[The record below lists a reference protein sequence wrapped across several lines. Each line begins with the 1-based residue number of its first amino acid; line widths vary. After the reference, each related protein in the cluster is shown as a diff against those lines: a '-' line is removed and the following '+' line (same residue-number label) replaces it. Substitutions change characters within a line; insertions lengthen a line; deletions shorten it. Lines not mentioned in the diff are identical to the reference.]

1 MCAPLV
7 DSERSAMAEDLV
19 ALIAGGEIGITDEQ

>member
-7 DSERSAMAEDLV
+7 DSERSAMAEDLM
-19 ALIAGGEIGITDEQ
+19 ALIAGGLICMTDEQ